1 MSLLA
6 VLAGILRMLLGVGR
20 MFLALY
26 VVVFSVMFGRSAM
39 GFSGIL
45 VMFGCLIV
53 GVFRHGIPPVSV
65 GWSDARVTAGHL
77 NPDWV
82 GHPAVGWTPSLNR
95 LPQLS
100 YIGVKA
106 RASEKENFLLACRWQ
121 IMKCV
126 RCFLFGPRSFSEK
139 P

>member
-39 GFSGIL
+39 GFGGIL
-45 VMFGCLIV
+45 VMFSCLIV

-65 GWSDARVTAGHL
+65 G
-77 NPDWV
+77 
-82 GHPAVGWTPSLNR
+82 
-95 LPQLS
+95 
-100 YIGVKA
+100 
-106 RASEKENFLLACRWQ
+106 
-121 IMKCV
+121 
-126 RCFLFGPRSFSEK
+126 
-139 P
+139 